1 LTINF
6 IGMKTGIL
14 LWPLGLTKNEAAQY
28 IGVSPTLFLRMV
40 KRGAMPLAKQLSEG
54 RIAWDR
60 GALDTAFEA
69 LPAHETA
76 QNPWDE
82 HD

>member
-1 LTINF
+1 
-6 IGMKTGIL
+6 MKTGVS
-14 LWPLGLTKNEAAQY
+14 LWPRGLTKNEAAQY

-40 KRGAMPLAKQLSEG
+40 KRGDMPAAKQLSEG

-76 QNPWDE
+76 FNPWDKQE
-82 HD
+82 

>member
-1 LTINF
+1 MT
-6 IGMKTGIL
+6 TGIL

-40 KRGAMPLAKQLSEG
+40 KRGVMPLAKQLSEG

-60 GALDTAFEA
+60 TALDLAFSA
-69 LPAHETA
+69 LPSHQTA

-82 HD
+82 NE